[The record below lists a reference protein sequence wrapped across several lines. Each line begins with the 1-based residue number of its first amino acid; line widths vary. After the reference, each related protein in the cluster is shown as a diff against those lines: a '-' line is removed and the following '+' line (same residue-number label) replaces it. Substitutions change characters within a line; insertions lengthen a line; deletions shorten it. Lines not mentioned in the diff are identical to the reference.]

1 MRISDWSAD
10 VCSSDLIVRN
20 ALDHGIETPAE
31 RRAAGKREN
40 GRLTVSAR
48 QSGNQIIIEF
58 LDDGRGI
65 DTDKLVRRLVE
76 NSART
81 QRELHEL
88 TELQRLALI
97 FEPGLTTKDE
107 VTSVSGRGVGMDV
120 VRPKTGEHGGRG
132 TQIGNAPG

>member
-1 MRISDWSAD
+1 MIRRPPRSTRTDTLFPYTTLFRS
-10 VCSSDLIVRN
+10 IVRN

-88 TELQRLALI
+88 TELQRLDLI

-107 VTSVSGRGVGMDV
+107 VTRSE
-120 VRPKTGEHGGRG
+120 EH
-132 TQIGNAPG
+132 TS

>member
-88 TELQRLALI
+88 TELQRLDLI

-107 VTSVSGRGVGMDV
+107 VTSVRSE
-120 VRPKTGEHGGRG
+120 EHTSELQSLMRLSS
-132 TQIGNAPG
+132 AVFC

>member
-1 MRISDWSAD
+1 MIEMMRDP
-10 VCSSDLIVRN
+10 LGHIVRN

-65 DTDKLVRRLVE
+65 DTDKLVRCLVE
-76 NSART
+76 NSERT
-81 QRELHEL
+81 KRAFPQL
-88 TELQRLALI
+88 TDPQRLDTN
-97 FEPGLTTKDE
+97 F
-107 VTSVSGRGVGMDV
+107 
-120 VRPKTGEHGGRG
+120 EHGPT
-132 TQIGNAPG
+132 TQHQSTAASNTKKTT

>member
-1 MRISDWSAD
+1 MMRDA
-10 VCSSDLIVRN
+10 LGHIVRN

-40 GRLTVSAR
+40 GSLTVSAR

-88 TELQRLALI
+88 TELQRLDLI
-97 FEPGLTTKDE
+97 FEPGLTTKAE
-107 VTSVSGRGVGMDV
+107 VTSVSGRGVGMAV
-120 VRPKTGEHGGRG
+120 VRAHRESVG
-132 TQIGNAPG
+132 

>member
-88 TELQRLALI
+88 TELQRPDLI
-97 FEPGLTTKDE
+97 FDPGDR
-107 VTSVSGRGVGMDV
+107 TSTRLNSS
-120 VRPKTGEHGGRG
+120 H
-132 TQIGNAPG
+132 